1 LEYSVAEAAALLSVG
16 RTTIYELIGSGS
28 LRTIKIGSRRLV
40 ARRDLE
46 DFVAGLRGERR
57 DAG

>member
-1 LEYSVAEAAALLSVG
+1 MAEAAALLSVG